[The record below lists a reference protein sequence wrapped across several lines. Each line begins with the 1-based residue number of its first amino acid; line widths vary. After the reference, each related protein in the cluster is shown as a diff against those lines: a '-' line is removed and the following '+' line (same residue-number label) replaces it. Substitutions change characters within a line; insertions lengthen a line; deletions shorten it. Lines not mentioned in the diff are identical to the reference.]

1 MVRWCVL
8 EWRLAGECVC
18 VCFSK
23 MKREKMKERKERAG
37 QKRGDVGE
45 IEWMRM
51 MGSGVRWG
59 HTWSTKC

>member
-8 EWRLAGECVC
+8 EWRLAGECGSECVC
-18 VCFSK
+18 VCVSK
-23 MKREKMKERKERAG
+23 EQRKRMKERKER
-37 QKRGDVGE
+37 RDVGE

-59 HTWSTKC
+59 HMWSTK

>member
-18 VCFSK
+18 VSVNE
-23 MKREKMKERKERAG
+23 KRENERKKRESRPKERR
-37 QKRGDVGE
+37 DVGE
-45 IEWMRM
+45 IKWMRM

>member
-1 MVRWCVL
+1 
-8 EWRLAGECVC
+8 
-18 VCFSK
+18 

-51 MGSGVRWG
+51 MDSGIRWG
-59 HTWSTKC
+59 HMCPQNADLRFFFFFK